1 MKVSKLVN
9 FVVESAALLQVGTT
23 KSLLNKFE
31 QRWGKKRRQERRE
44 VLKDGESGK
53 NATDTKEEEW
63 AKKE

>member
-31 QRWGKKRRQERRE
+31 QRWEKKDD
-44 VLKDGESGK
+44 K
-53 NATDTKEEEW
+53 KEERV
-63 AKKE
+63 